1 MVSTKAIA
9 IANRTPGE
17 IIKDAKKDYIH
28 WKHATFG
35 KKPEETQQDTEYRER
50 LQKILDEFDLLK
62 AHWSAANTFFTES
75 NRFMIQNEV
84 LAQCMRDVVKEDETS
99 EYFFGTAY
107 ENLLPAVGINEQSS
121 QHRAKVHSE
130 LQAQIKQL
138 TMQVEHVQSL
148 EKEREFHMIEVHHY
162 TTKVEKLS
170 GNPKNYVS
178 KLTADDLKENEELPM
193 SKMSAMDR
201 NSVKMNKVVEAY
213 DEFRERNN
221 LMMMCIE
228 RFMEKL
234 KIDLTVRYTKHI
246 QLDHFAIMDSIFRN
260 VDSFF
265 ADQIKEGEH
274 AEFEWHKEWRQY
286 EE

>member
-1 MVSTKAIA
+1 
-9 IANRTPGE
+9 
-17 IIKDAKKDYIH
+17 
-28 WKHATFG
+28 
-35 KKPEETQQDTEYRER
+35 
-50 LQKILDEFDLLK
+50 
-62 AHWSAANTFFTES
+62 
-75 NRFMIQNEV
+75 
-84 LAQCMRDVVKEDETS
+84 
-99 EYFFGTAY
+99 
-107 ENLLPAVGINEQSS
+107 
-121 QHRAKVHSE
+121 
-130 LQAQIKQL
+130 
-138 TMQVEHVQSL
+138 
-148 EKEREFHMIEVHHY
+148 MIEVHHY

-246 QLDHFAIMDSIFRN
+246 
-260 VDSFF
+260 
-265 ADQIKEGEH
+265 
-274 AEFEWHKEWRQY
+274 
-286 EE
+286 